1 MSGANLEFGSSRS
14 VMMEQVLFRPQ
25 IRTLAGNVTLVV
37 KSPTLQVMDPGGA
50 ARTVT
55 LPAEA
60 DSEGLMF
67 IVANTADAAEIITI
81 QDDGLNAIATPT
93 QNETAIVVC
102 DGVNWHG
109 LVGADA

>member
-1 MSGANLEFGSSRS
+1 MSGANLEYGSSRA
-14 VMMEQVLFRPQ
+14 MIMEQVKLRPE

-55 LPAEA
+55 LPPEA
-60 DSEGLMF
+60 SSEGLMF
-67 IVANTADAAEIITI
+67 IIANAADALEVITI
-81 QDDGLNAIATPT
+81 ENDAAGVIATPT
-93 QNETAIVVC
+93 QDETAIVVC

-109 LVGADA
+109 LVGVST